1 MSLRSRTSFLALT
14 GAVLF
19 AAPVRA
25 QSDAGSPAQHEVS
38 ASPVTAEAPPPPA
51 PFETRIRARRPSTAA
66 SSQVVRDEDLRLR
79 PLSDA
84 SDVLEVTPGL
94 FTVQHA
100 GGGKANQYFLRGFDA
115 DHGTD
120 VALSVDEV
128 PANMVSHGHGQG
140 YTDLHFVIP
149 ELVERLEV
157 TKGPY
162 LASQGDF
169 ATAGAVNLVLR
180 RRLERS
186 EVTVSAGR
194 FNTFRALLLAALGA
208 EGPVDGY
215 LAAEVY
221 GSDGPF
227 LLQERLRRLNLSGT
241 ATWELAPGAEATLQV
256 QSYAGG
262 WRASGQ
268 LPSRRV
274 EAGQLER
281 FGTLDPT
288 DGGGSQRHAARLA
301 LVRRGAGGSELRLM
315 AYAVRYQLNLFS
327 NFTFFAAD
335 PVNGDQIL
343 QTDAR
348 TLAGL
353 EGRYT
358 RGLSLGSVEL
368 LTSGGIRVRSDGID
382 NTLAHTVRR
391 EVLAPRVDARVDE
404 ASLGAWTEL
413 DATWTPWLRTVLGL
427 RADLFNAA
435 VRDRLEDTAVLGNA
449 TSGTAQALRMSP
461 KASVVLSPADSLD
474 VFLNFGQGFHSNDA
488 RGWVRAQA
496 PVTPLTGAT
505 GYEVGVRARPLP
517 GLDVAASVWAL
528 DLQSETVWVGDEGT
542 TEERGPTHRRGV
554 EVEARYRVTPWL
566 RADADVTLTRAR
578 FVEDTGA
585 GTRVPL
591 APRLTASAGLTA
603 EHPSGVFGSL
613 RAGGMGDR
621 PANEDGSLT
630 ARGFWLVNAEAGY
643 QSQRFRVALEARNLL
658 DATWEEAQFANE
670 SRLPDEDAPIEDV
683 HFTPGA
689 PRALRLSASF
699 FF

>member
-1 MSLRSRTSFLALT
+1 
-14 GAVLF
+14 
-19 AAPVRA
+19 
-25 QSDAGSPAQHEVS
+25 
-38 ASPVTAEAPPPPA
+38 
-51 PFETRIRARRPSTAA
+51 
-66 SSQVVRDEDLRLR
+66 
-79 PLSDA
+79 
-84 SDVLEVTPGL
+84 
-94 FTVQHA
+94 
-100 GGGKANQYFLRGFDA
+100 
-115 DHGTD
+115 
-120 VALSVDEV
+120 
-128 PANMVSHGHGQG
+128 
-140 YTDLHFVIP
+140 
-149 ELVERLEV
+149 
-157 TKGPY
+157 
-162 LASQGDF
+162 
-169 ATAGAVNLVLR
+169 
-180 RRLERS
+180 
-186 EVTVSAGR
+186 
-194 FNTFRALLLAALGA
+194 
-208 EGPVDGY
+208 
-215 LAAEVY
+215 
-221 GSDGPF
+221 
-227 LLQERLRRLNLSGT
+227 
-241 ATWELAPGAEATLQV
+241 
-256 QSYAGG
+256 
-262 WRASGQ
+262 
-268 LPSRRV
+268 V

-301 LVRRGAGGSELRLM
+301 LVRRGAGGGELRLM